1 MKAIFHVIKPPTF
14 ISVFCIQD
22 LNTRIHVRP
31 AAQLASAYSASP
43 LNQLHFISSLDLSII
58 DLAPQETIMS
68 APVSKKLKFKGG
80 EY

>member
-43 LNQLHFISSLDLSII
+43 LNQLHFITSLDLSINRPRTPGNDNVCAGI
-58 DLAPQETIMS
+58 EETQIQ
-68 APVSKKLKFKGG
+68 GR
-80 EY
+80 